1 MRHSKILTGVVMLCG
16 ILTALPPSDAFAV
29 GSWSYP
35 QSEDERVKRE
45 AALEARL
52 VDQEKN
58 YKDQYAVVTEKKGQ
72 LIELVEKIKIA
83 SIDLKFQKQ
92 PLKEAVE
99 KYRQAQKLSLIDPM
113 VSTEPQRMELLEV
126 KRETSD
132 QVAEFEEKQEML
144 VQKLP
149 KAKANVKVA
158 IEHHKTILQE
168 IDSLMRHRDAVRE
181 LVFVRNVAD

>member
-1 MRHSKILTGVVMLCG
+1 MRHSKILAGVVMLCG

-35 QSEDERVKRE
+35 QSEDEREKRE
-45 AALEARL
+45 SALEAQL
-52 VDQEKN
+52 ADLEKN
-58 YKDQYAVVTEKKGQ
+58 YQDQYSVVTEKKSQ
-72 LIELVEKIKIA
+72 LIELIEKIKLA
-83 SIDLKFQKQ
+83 GVDLEFQKK
-92 PLKEAVE
+92 PLQEAIE
-99 KYRQAQKLSLIDPM
+99 KYRQVQKLSLIDPM
-113 VSTEPQRMELLEV
+113 VSTEPQRMELLEI

-132 QVAEFEEKQEML
+132 QVAAFEEKQQILME
-144 VQKLP
+144 KLP

-158 IEHHKTILQE
+158 VEQHKHILQE